1 MGGVPYRDGAKVG
14 LPLKNHLLSAKSF
27 ISAPP
32 VQALGSHIII
42 ITVMI
47 GRVIALVSA
56 SEEVGL
62 YRLATL
68 GGRIYFVNFRLS
80 MRTGSSHF
88 LLLAGNSLQ
97 QIFIDLLSTYYVRGC
112 PPC

>member
-1 MGGVPYRDGAKVG
+1 MNLVLEKGCDWQPWWRRVPYRDGTKVE

-42 ITVMI
+42 IIAMLMI

-56 SEEVGL
+56 SGVGL
-62 YRLATL
+62 YWLATL
-68 GGRIYFVNFRLS
+68 GKDLFCNFHLC
-80 MRTGSSHF
+80 RTG
-88 LLLAGNSLQ
+88 
-97 QIFIDLLSTYYVRGC
+97 
-112 PPC
+112 

>member
-1 MGGVPYRDGAKVG
+1 MGRVPYRDGTKVE

-56 SEEVGL
+56 SEEAGL
-62 YRLATL
+62 YWLATL
-68 GGRIYFVNFRLS
+68 GEGFILEFPPVYENRVV
-80 MRTGSSHF
+80 
-88 LLLAGNSLQ
+88 
-97 QIFIDLLSTYYVRGC
+97 IFSW
-112 PPC
+112 